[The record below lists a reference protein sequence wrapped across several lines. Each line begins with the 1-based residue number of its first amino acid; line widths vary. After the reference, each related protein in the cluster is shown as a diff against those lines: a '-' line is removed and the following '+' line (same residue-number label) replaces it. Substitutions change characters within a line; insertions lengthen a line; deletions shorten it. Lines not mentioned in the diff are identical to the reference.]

1 MHGVLDELHPGVALV
16 LGAGQN
22 LHHLGLLDARRDQEE
37 TSLLVGHLAH
47 DQLLER
53 DDGGALIL
61 EREGRRKGRRG
72 YGGRRGGERGGA
84 GKEGGDGGRQWEG
97 VRLA

>member
-1 MHGVLDELHPGVALV
+1 MHLV
-16 LGAGQN
+16 HLGA
-22 LHHLGLLDARRDQEE
+22 RRRRADQEQAP
-37 TSLLVGHLAH
+37 LLVGHLAH